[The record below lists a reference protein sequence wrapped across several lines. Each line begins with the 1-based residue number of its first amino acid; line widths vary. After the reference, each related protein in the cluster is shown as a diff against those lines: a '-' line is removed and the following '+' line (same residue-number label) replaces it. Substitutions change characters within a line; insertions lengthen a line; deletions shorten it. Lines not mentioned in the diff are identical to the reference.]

1 MHWIIKE
8 NKTMRFLVANMQIE
22 FSAIDSDGLV
32 LVIVGYCIVFMALL
46 LLYLFFRYIIP
57 TILRVIVGKSRS
69 NKGSDSSETNQ
80 IVEVTGEVNAAISMA
95 LYLYL
100 NELHDEE
107 SNILTIKRVSK
118 IYSPW
123 SSKIY
128 GVRHS

>member
-1 MHWIIKE
+1 MNFILTNIQ
-8 NKTMRFLVANMQIE
+8 FDL
-22 FSAIDSDGLV
+22 SAIDSDGLV

-57 TILRVIVGKSRS
+57 TILRVKIGKGSS
-69 NKGSDSSETNQ
+69 NKSPDSSETNQ

-118 IYSPW
+118 VYSPW

-128 GVRHS
+128 GLR

>member
-1 MHWIIKE
+1 
-8 NKTMRFLVANMQIE
+8 MRFLLANMQID

-57 TILRVIVGKSRS
+57 TILKVRIGKSRF
-69 NKGSDSSETNQ
+69 NKSPDSSETNK

-118 IYSPW
+118 VYSPW

-128 GVRHS
+128 GVRSYK

>member
-1 MHWIIKE
+1 
-8 NKTMRFLVANMQIE
+8 MQID

-57 TILRVIVGKSRS
+57 SILGIKIGKRRF
-69 NKGSDSSETNQ
+69 NKDPDSSVTNQ
-80 IVEVTGEVNAAISMA
+80 KIEVTGEVNAAISMA
-95 LYLYL
+95 LFLYF
-100 NELHDEE
+100 NELHDKE

-118 IYSPW
+118 VYSPW
-123 SSKIY
+123 NSKIY

>member
-1 MHWIIKE
+1 MNNFEIPIQLTIKQ
-8 NKTMRFLVANMQIE
+8 FDL
-22 FSAIDSDGLV
+22 SAIDSDGLV

-57 TILRVIVGKSRS
+57 SVLRVKIGKSRIH
-69 NKGSDSSETNQ
+69 KGSDPSAKNQ
-80 IVEVTGEVNAAISMA
+80 KIEITGEVNAAISMA

-100 NELHDEE
+100 NEMHDEE

-118 IYSPW
+118 VYSPW

-128 GVRHS
+128 GVR

>member
-1 MHWIIKE
+1 MSFLLSII
-8 NKTMRFLVANMQIE
+8 QID
-22 FSAIDSDGLV
+22 FSAINSDGLV
-32 LVIVGYCIVFMALL
+32 LVIVGYCLVFMALL
-46 LLYLFFRYIIP
+46 LLYIFFRYIIP
-57 TILRVIVGKSRS
+57 SILGIKVGRS
-69 NKGSDSSETNQ
+69 KIYKGSDSSETNQ

-118 IYSPW
+118 VYSPW

-128 GVRHS
+128 GVRSLK

>member
-1 MHWIIKE
+1 MSFVLAI
-8 NKTMRFLVANMQIE
+8 MQ
-22 FSAIDSDGLV
+22 FDLSAIDSDGLV

-57 TILRVIVGKSRS
+57 SILRIKIGKSRFIIDP
-69 NKGSDSSETNQ
+69 DSSEINQ
-80 IVEVTGEVNAAISMA
+80 KIEVTGEVNAAISMA
-95 LYLYL
+95 LFLYY
-100 NELHDEE
+100 NELHDKE

-118 IYSPW
+118 VYSPW